1 MNMRRNIS
9 WRQSKR
15 SLYVLAG
22 FFFGL
27 LFPIFATLIALWQ
40 NDLSITLPNA
50 INVQVSEPLLWI
62 IDTAPLFLGA
72 TSGLMGHYGQ
82 RRARQQAA
90 QNLELDRR
98 LQEIN
103 LLSKVIELT
112 AYATDTVEVLTQ
124 VCTELAQFM
133 GCPQAAFAL
142 INEKRTSATV
152 VAEYISSDR
161 PSAMGAEIP
170 LENNPSMAYILE
182 KKSPLVVENAQEHPL
197 LEPVHD
203 LMKKRGVESLLIF
216 PLVVRAQ
223 VVGTVGLDFLE
234 PETFEP
240 EEIALATR
248 VAEQVGISLERLWA
262 AEEILKQKHY
272 YQALVETS
280 PVAIVTLDLNQHIL
294 DCNPAFEALF
304 GYEKSN
310 VIGEDI
316 DDLIV
321 PEHKR
326 EEASRYT
333 RQVDKGTSIRGVT
346 TRQREDGSLVDV
358 EIFGTPVIVNG
369 EKIGLFALY
378 HDVTELMCA
387 KREAEEA
394 ARTKSEFL
402 ANMSHEIRTP
412 MNAVIGMTGLL
423 LDTELDTEQ
432 REYVRTVRSSGDA
445 LLEIIND
452 ILDFSKIEAGKL
464 NLERQPFSVRQC
476 VEDALDLVAP
486 KAAEKSLEI
495 ASLIEKEVPVAI
507 YGDITRVRQVLVNLL
522 NNAVKFT
529 DKGEVIIHVRG
540 KKKHKDHVQLKF
552 SVRDTGIGIPE
563 DRQDRL
569 FQSFSQVDASTTR
582 QYGGTG
588 LGLAISKQLVEMMG
602 GTIGVDS
609 KVGQGSTFFFSFEAE
624 IAPGSP
630 YINVERAQDMLTG
643 RRVLIVDD
651 NATNRLILIR
661 QLKSWGM
668 RPVAA
673 VGAQEALEW
682 IQRGDHFDFAII
694 DMQMPG
700 MDGVM
705 LMKELRKHQGWDDV
719 PVLLLTSLGGWED
732 IPDEIDFA
740 ARLSKPIKSSSLYNS
755 IIGVVGDMPQ
765 KEVPQSEARD
775 KIFDESIGVDYPLK
789 ILLAEDN
796 LVNQKVATK
805 ILERLGYRIDVVA
818 NGLEVLD
825 ALNRQHYDVV
835 LMDVQ
840 MPEMDGVEATQRIRQ
855 DFPPKRQPC
864 IVAMTAHALEGDRE
878 HYIREGMNDYVSK
891 PVRAE
896 MLIEALKNCYSSRN

>member
-1 MNMRRNIS
+1 MNTKRNIS
-9 WRQSKR
+9 WWQSKS
-15 SLYVLAG
+15 SLYGFAG
-22 FFFGL
+22 FLFGF
-27 LFPIFATLIALWQ
+27 LFPLFATLVALRE
-40 NDLSITLPNA
+40 NNLSISLVN
-50 INVQVSEPLLWI
+50 IFVVQSSEPLLWI
-62 IDTAPLFLGA
+62 IDTAPIFLGSTA
-72 TSGLMGHYGQ
+72 ALMGYYGQ
-82 RRARQQAA
+82 CRARQKST
-90 QNLELDRR
+90 QNRRLDRR
-98 LQEIN
+98 LEEIH
-103 LLSKVIELT
+103 LLSKVIKLT

-124 VCTELAQFM
+124 VCTELARYM

-142 INEKRTSATV
+142 INEERTSATV
-152 VAEYISSDR
+152 IAEYTASDQ

-170 LENNPSMAYILE
+170 LKDNPSMDYILE
-182 KKSPLVVENAQEHPL
+182 NKSPLVVEHAQEHPL
-197 LEPVHD
+197 MEPVHD
-203 LMKKRGVESLLIF
+203 LMKHRGVESLLLF
-216 PLVVRAQ
+216 PIVVKDQ

-234 PETFEP
+234 PETFKP
-240 EEIALATR
+240 EEVALVTR
-248 VAEQVGISLERLWA
+248 VAEQVAISLERLWA
-262 AEEILKQKHY
+262 AEEILYQKHY

-280 PVAIVTLDLNQHIL
+280 PVAIVTLDLKHRIV

-304 GYEKSN
+304 GYAKSN
-310 VIGEDI
+310 VIGENL

-321 PEHKR
+321 PENHR
-326 EEASRYT
+326 EEAAHYT
-333 RQVDKGTSIRGVT
+333 REVDGGKSIRGVT
-346 TRQREDGSLVDV
+346 ARQREDGSLVDV
-358 EIFGTPVIVNG
+358 EIFGTPVIVDG
-369 EKIGLFALY
+369 DKIGLFALY
-378 HDVTELMCA
+378 HDVTELMQA
-387 KREAEEA
+387 KREAEDA

-423 LDTELDTEQ
+423 LDTPLNTEQ
-432 REYVRTVRSSGDA
+432 REYVHTIRRSGDN

-464 NLERQPFSVRQC
+464 SLERQPFSPRQC

-486 KAAEKSLEI
+486 NAAEKNLEI
-495 ASLIEKEVPVAI
+495 ASLVEKDVPVAV

-529 DKGEVIIHVRG
+529 EKGEVVLHVDAEEMDEG
-540 KKKHKDHVQLKF
+540 KVELTF
-552 SVRDTGIGIPE
+552 SVRDTGIGIPPE
-563 DRQDRL
+563 RQDRL

-582 QYGGTG
+582 KYGGTG

-602 GTIGVDS
+602 GEIGVKS
-609 KVGQGSTFFFSFEAE
+609 KVGQGSIFHFTLEAE
-624 IAPGSP
+624 VAPGAP
-630 YINVERAQDMLTG
+630 HIDVERAQDMLRD

-682 IQRGDHFDFAII
+682 IRGGDRYDFAIV

-705 LMKELRKHQGWDDV
+705 LMKELRKHEGWKDV

-740 ARLSKPIKSSSLYNS
+740 ARLNKPIKSSSLYNS
-755 IIGVVGDMPQ
+755 IVDVADNMPR
-765 KEVPQSEARD
+765 KEAPQSERMD
-775 KIFDESIGVDYPLK
+775 TMFDESIGVDYPLK

-805 ILERLGYRIDVVA
+805 LLERLGYRIDVVA

-825 ALNRQHYDVV
+825 ALKRQHYDVV

-855 DFPPKRQPC
+855 DFPPERQPC
-864 IVAMTAHALEGDRE
+864 VVAMTAHALEGDKE
-878 HYIREGMNDYVSK
+878 HYINKGMDDYVSK
-891 PVRAE
+891 PIRAKK
-896 MLIEALKNCYSSRN
+896 LIKALKNCYSSRD

>member
-1 MNMRRNIS
+1 MKTKRNIS
-9 WRQSKR
+9 WWQSKL
-15 SLYVLAG
+15 SLYGFAG
-22 FFFGL
+22 FLFGL
-27 LFPIFATLIALWQ
+27 LFPLFATLIALWE
-40 NDLSITLPNA
+40 NNLSVTLAN
-50 INVQVSEPLLWI
+50 ILVVQTSEHLLWI
-62 IDTAPLFLGA
+62 IDTAPLFLGSTA
-72 TSGLMGHYGQ
+72 ALMGYYGQ
-82 RRARQQAA
+82 RRTWQQAA
-90 QNLELDRR
+90 QNLRLDRR
-98 LQEIN
+98 LQEIH
-103 LLSKVIELT
+103 LLSKVIKLT

-124 VCTELAQFM
+124 VCTELARYM

-152 VAEYISSDR
+152 VAEYVGSDR

-182 KKSPLVVENAQEHPL
+182 KKSPLVVEKAQEHPL

-203 LMKKRGVESLLIF
+203 LMKQRGVESLLIF
-216 PLVVRAQ
+216 PLIVRAQ

-262 AEEILKQKHY
+262 AEEILNQKHY

-280 PVAIVTLDLNQHIL
+280 PVAIVTLDLKHRIV
-294 DCNPAFEALF
+294 DCNPAFESLF
-304 GYEKSN
+304 GYAKSN
-310 VIGEDI
+310 VIGENI

-321 PEHKR
+321 PENHR
-326 EEASRYT
+326 EEASHYT
-333 RQVDKGTSIRGVT
+333 QEVDSGKSIRGVT
-346 TRQREDGSLVDV
+346 TRQREDDSLVDV
-358 EIFGTPVIVNG
+358 EIFGTPVIVDE

-378 HDVTELMCA
+378 HDVTELMEA
-387 KREAEEA
+387 KREAEDA

-423 LDTELDTEQ
+423 LDTPLNTEQ
-432 REYVRTVRSSGDA
+432 REYVHTIRRSGDN

-464 NLERQPFSVRQC
+464 SLERQPFNPRQC

-486 KAAEKSLEI
+486 KAAEKNLEI
-495 ASLIEKEVPVAI
+495 ASLVEKDVPVAV

-529 DKGEVIIHVRG
+529 EQGEVVLHV
-540 KKKHKDHVQLKF
+540 DAEDTDDNNFELTF
-552 SVRDTGIGIPE
+552 SVRDTGIGIPPE
-563 DRQDRL
+563 RQDRL

-582 QYGGTG
+582 KYGGTG

-602 GTIGVDS
+602 GEIGVAS
-609 KVGQGSTFFFSFEAE
+609 NVGQGSTFHFSIEAE
-624 IAPGSP
+624 LAPGSP
-630 YINVERAQDMLTG
+630 HIDVERAQDMLQD

-682 IQRGDHFDFAII
+682 IRRGDRFDFAII

-705 LMKELRKHQGWDDV
+705 LMKELRQYEGWEDV

-740 ARLSKPIKSSSLYNS
+740 ARLNKPIKSSSLYNS
-755 IIGVVGDMPQ
+755 IVDVADNMPK
-765 KEVPQSEARD
+765 KEVPQSEGRD
-775 KIFDESIGVDYPLK
+775 KMFDESIGVDYPLK

-796 LVNQKVATK
+796 LVNQKVAIK

-825 ALNRQHYDVV
+825 ALKRQHYDVV

-855 DFPPKRQPC
+855 DFPPEGQPC
-864 IVAMTAHALEGDRE
+864 VVAMTAHALEGDKE
-878 HYIREGMNDYVSK
+878 HYINAGMDDYVSK
-891 PVRAE
+891 PIRARK
-896 MLIEALKNCYSSRN
+896 LIQALKHCYSSRH